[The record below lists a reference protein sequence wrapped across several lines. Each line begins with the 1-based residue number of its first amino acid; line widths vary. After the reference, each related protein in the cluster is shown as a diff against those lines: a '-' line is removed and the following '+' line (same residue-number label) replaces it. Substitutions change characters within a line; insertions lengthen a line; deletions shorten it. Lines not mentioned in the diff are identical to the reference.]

1 MNQLLTPCVIQAFFI
16 CITVIISLYILRSFY
31 KIYCSRPQA
40 HIGNGENSRNNQSL
54 PYLFWSSVILL
65 IGIAI
70 FSYGFHQNRTV
81 LDFISLASALISII
95 LAIITI
101 IYSFYTN
108 GRSVG
113 QAEKLQEAAEEV
125 QKATKAY
132 SESAGSLQ
140 LNIQKI
146 LNKIDHVEAN
156 TNAIYKNIYNNSK
169 IFVSGEKNDHPIS
182 QTELL
187 VGRSSALGTMA
198 LYAAILSKEN
208 NKNFPLSIFGEP
220 QNASYCSGF
229 LIAVSCIDLIE
240 IQLIIDNNSILIS
253 VDKYDSKL
261 KDYVVKKIDYYIND
275 ERVKKIENKEFY
287 IKTKEKIDQY
297 FCSDSGK

>member
-16 CITVIISLYILRSFY
+16 CITVIISLYILRSYY

-146 LNKIDHVEAN
+146 LSKIDHVEAN
-156 TNAIYKNIYNNSK
+156 TNAIYNNIYNVSDEKGNHSGSK
-169 IFVSGEKNDHPIS
+169 
-182 QTELL
+182 TEQL
-187 VGRSSALGTMA
+187 VRQSSALGTMA
-198 LYAAILSKEN
+198 LYAASLSKEH
-208 NKNFPLSIFGEP
+208 NKNFPLAILGEL

-240 IQLIIDNNSILIS
+240 VQLIIENNSIFIS
-253 VDKYDSKL
+253 VDKYDTNL
-261 KDYVVKKIDYYIND
+261 KDSVIKKINYYIED
-275 ERVKKIENKEFY
+275 ADVDTDNKDFFT
-287 IKTKEKIDQY
+287 KTKEKIDQY
-297 FCSDSGK
+297 FCNNPSK

>member
-1 MNQLLTPCVIQAFFI
+1 MNQLLTPCIVQTIIICCTIIIIALVVLSGYRIKKQLKQSWHGYVFI
-16 CITVIISLYILRSFY
+16 ASILTILAII
-31 KIYCSRPQA
+31 
-40 HIGNGENSRNNQSL
+40 
-54 PYLFWSSVILL
+54 
-65 IGIAI
+65 I
-70 FSYGFHQNRTV
+70 FSYVFYGNRDV

-146 LNKIDHVEAN
+146 LSKIDHVEAN
-156 TNAIYKNIYNNSK
+156 TNAIYNNIYNVSDEKGNHSGSK
-169 IFVSGEKNDHPIS
+169 
-182 QTELL
+182 TEQL
-187 VGRSSALGTMA
+187 VGQSSALGTMA
-198 LYAAILSKEN
+198 LYAASLSKEH
-208 NKNFPLSIFGEP
+208 NKNFPLAILGEL

-240 IQLIIDNNSILIS
+240 VQLIVENNSIFIS
-253 VDKYDSKL
+253 VDKYDTNL
-261 KDYVVKKIDYYIND
+261 KDSVIKKINYYIEDPNVD
-275 ERVKKIENKEFY
+275 TDNKDFY
-287 IKTKEKIDQY
+287 TKTKEKIDQY
-297 FCSDSGK
+297 FCNNPSK